1 MKHIKIPCLLGSN
14 KEIEVYDT
22 IIHDNIDREELWANM
37 VTNLF
42 NINFIKAEIW
52 RETSK
57 YRHLTIYDN
66 KIHNRGA

>member
-1 MKHIKIPCLLGSN
+1 MLTWFY

-42 NINFIKAEIW
+42 NINFIKAEI
-52 RETSK
+52 RV
-57 YRHLTIYDN
+57 YIGMHYDTY
-66 KIHNRGA
+66 